1 MDEFD
6 EICRRCTPVVYR
18 FLLSLCK
25 DASLAD
31 ELTAETFYQA
41 YLHID
46 TFRGNCRV
54 ESWLCQIAKNALTK
68 ELRRQR
74 RAVPFE
80 ETHELAAPDD
90 IFELLADKEQAMRIH
105 ASLHRLKEPYREV
118 FTLRVLGDHIGR
130 TYTFAPDGQTLLD
143 GVARDYLL
151 WLLRRELTPP
161 DSMLDF
167 FRSDTPLTDRILSD
181 RPGDLTDCA
190 LAGVECVLEAYAYP
204 RGEIY
209 DLKLLLP
216 ELAMRL
222 TEDEDT
228 PELEHAHALCA
239 SLGSEHF
246 ITQLAP
252 LTPRY
257 DARDIFLATLTLYL
271 REQTA

>member
-6 EICRRCTPVVYR
+6 EICRRCTSVVYR

-74 RAVPFE
+74 LAVPFE

-105 ASLHRLKEPYREV
+105 AARSSRCACSASC
-118 FTLRVLGDHIGR
+118 
-130 TYTFAPDGQTLLD
+130 TFATLPTCSANPSPGQ
-143 GVARDYLL
+143 
-151 WLLRRELTPP
+151 
-161 DSMLDF
+161 
-167 FRSDTPLTDRILSD
+167 RSHFT
-181 RPGDLTDCA
+181 A
-190 LAGVECVLEAYAYP
+190 P
-204 RGEIY
+204 R
-209 DLKLLLP
+209 
-216 ELAMRL
+216 
-222 TEDEDT
+222 T
-228 PELEHAHALCA
+228 
-239 SLGSEHF
+239 S
-246 ITQLAP
+246 
-252 LTPRY
+252 
-257 DARDIFLATLTLYL
+257 
-271 REQTA
+271 